1 MNGRFLIP
9 IRAVATSMGAEV
21 NWDGEK
27 QEIEITRDDVYIL
40 IRIGEEEILV
50 NGEVQTMDVGAQ
62 IFAGRAFVPVRF
74 VATALGEDVSWDAEA
89 RTAFIGGPGGND
101 AADEEE

>member
-1 MNGRFLIP
+1 
-9 IRAVATSMGAEV
+9 
-21 NWDGEK
+21 
-27 QEIEITRDDVYIL
+27 
-40 IRIGEEEILV
+40 
-50 NGEVQTMDVGAQ
+50 MDVGAQ

-74 VATALGEDVSWDAEA
+74 VATALGEDVRWDAEA